1 MTKAQQNYFEL
12 FGLEPNFSIDVAKLS
27 SKLRAL
33 LNSVHPDRFASSGAQ
48 QQMLSMQKTTQL
60 NDAFV
65 VLKNPVKRAQYLLH
79 LKTGIDTSKEHTVN
93 DPEFLMQQLELREEL
108 EDISSSSD
116 ISQLHQFADKISE
129 LEEVQEKQMA
139 ELFSQAPLDTDELQK
154 AIYKLQFLHK
164 TLSDIEQAEDK
175 LLS

>member
-12 FGLEPNFSIDVAKLS
+12 FGLEPNFSIDVPKLSAKL
-27 SKLRAL
+27 RTL
-33 LNSVHPDRFASSGAQ
+33 LNSVHPDRFASSGSQ

-60 NDAFV
+60 NDAFA

-108 EDISSSSD
+108 EEISSSND
-116 ISQLHQFADKISE
+116 IGKLNQFADKIDE
-129 LEEVQEKQMA
+129 LEVAQEKQMS
-139 ELFSQAPLDTDELQK
+139 ELFSQEPLDTDELQK

-164 TLSDIEQAEDK
+164 TLSDIELAEDK

>member
-33 LNSVHPDRFASSGAQ
+33 LNSVHPDKFASSGSQ

-60 NDAFV
+60 NDAFA

-139 ELFSQAPLDTDELQK
+139 ELFSQAPLDTDQLQK

>member
-12 FGLEPNFSIDVAKLS
+12 FGLEPNFSIDVPKLSAKL
-27 SKLRAL
+27 RTL

-60 NDAFV
+60 NDAFA
-65 VLKNPVKRAQYLLH
+65 VLKHPVKRAQYLLH
-79 LKTGIDTSKEHTVN
+79 LKTGIDTAKDHTVN

-108 EDISSSSD
+108 ETISGGND
-116 ISQLHQFADKISE
+116 ISQLHQFADKISA
-129 LEEVQEKQMA
+129 LEEEQESRMA
-139 ELFSQAPLDTDELQK
+139 ELFQQEPLDTEELEK

-175 LLS
+175 LLG

>member
-1 MTKAQQNYFEL
+1 MANSQQNYFEM
-12 FGLEPNFSIDVAKLS
+12 FGLEPNFSIDIPKLSAKL
-27 SKLRAL
+27 RTL

-60 NDAFV
+60 NDAFA

-79 LKTGIDTSKEHTVN
+79 LKTGIDTAKDHTVN

-108 EDISSSSD
+108 EDIVGNSD
-116 ISQLHQFADKISE
+116 ISRLNQFADKIGQ
-129 LEEVQEKQMA
+129 LEEKQEEQMA
-139 ELFSQAPLDTDELQK
+139 ELFANQPLNTDELEK

-164 TLSDIEQAEDK
+164 TLSNIEQAEDK

>member
-1 MTKAQQNYFEL
+1 MANSQQNYFEM
-12 FGLEPNFSIDVAKLS
+12 FGLEPNFSIDIPKVSAKL
-27 SKLRAL
+27 RTL

-60 NDAFV
+60 NDAFA
-65 VLKNPVKRAQYLLH
+65 VLKNPVKRAQYLLR
-79 LKTGIDTSKEHTVN
+79 LKTGIDTAKDHTVN

-108 EDISSSSD
+108 EDIVASGD
-116 ISQLHQFADKISE
+116 ISRLNQFADKISE
-129 LEEVQEKQMA
+129 LEEKQEEQMS
-139 ELFSQAPLDTDELQK
+139 ELFAHQPLNTEELEK

-175 LLS
+175 LIS

>member
-60 NDAFV
+60 NDAFA

-139 ELFSQAPLDTDELQK
+139 ELFSQAPLDTDQLQK